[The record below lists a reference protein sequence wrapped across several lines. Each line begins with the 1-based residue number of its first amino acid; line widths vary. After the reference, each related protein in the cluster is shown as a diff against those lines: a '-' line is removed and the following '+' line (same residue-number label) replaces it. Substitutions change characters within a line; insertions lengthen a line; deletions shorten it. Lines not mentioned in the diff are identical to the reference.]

1 MDLVEAWGV
10 FGRQLTDI
18 LAEAKGRPRE
28 ERVPFVE
35 GLLEEAKRVK
45 KALQGAHHPDRGGDP
60 AMFKRVADA
69 YDAIE
74 RGTAEFKAAFD
85 SAPAER
91 PNSKSVRIV
100 IDPLK

>member
-1 MDLVEAWGV
+1 MDLAEAWNV
-10 FGRQLTDI
+10 FGRQLPDI

-45 KALQGAHHPDRGGDP
+45 KALQFAHHPDRGGDP
-60 AMFKRVADA
+60 AMFKKVADA
-69 YDAIE
+69 YEAIE
-74 RGTAEFKAAFD
+74 RGTAEFKTAFE
-85 SAPAER
+85 SVPAER
-91 PNSKSVRIV
+91 PSSKSVRIV